1 MGSIAGKATSVPD
14 PSLRVHETSLLV
26 PSLHTL
32 CQNESVAVGRAQRR
46 IEREPRVAAI
56 FSEAHAPRALD
67 LLELTELA
75 WHDSYGDITPSE
87 DVIDDMLVV
96 SGGSLD
102 KLIQAARLAV
112 TDWRDLK
119 VAADAVR
126 NRS

>member
-1 MGSIAGKATSVPD
+1 M
-14 PSLRVHETSLLV
+14 HETSLLV
-26 PSLHTL
+26 PSVHTL

-56 FSEAHAPRALD
+56 FSEAHAPQALN

-87 DVIDDMLVV
+87 DILVV

-126 NRS
+126 NPS